1 MCFQNVEALLFV
13 FSSVSESVPTDENI
27 HIPKLFNVLREIP
40 FVNSQQISTALN
52 MIGEHLDR
60 TLNVTYSQLFQIVN
74 CFKFSTKKGQWVKTA
89 LIRLHAI
96 TFTLQLKVCI

>member
-60 TLNVTYSQLFQIVN
+60 TLNVTISHTVSVFQLFQI
-74 CFKFSTKKGQWVKTA
+74 FDQKKA
-89 LIRLHAI
+89 CA
-96 TFTLQLKVCI
+96 